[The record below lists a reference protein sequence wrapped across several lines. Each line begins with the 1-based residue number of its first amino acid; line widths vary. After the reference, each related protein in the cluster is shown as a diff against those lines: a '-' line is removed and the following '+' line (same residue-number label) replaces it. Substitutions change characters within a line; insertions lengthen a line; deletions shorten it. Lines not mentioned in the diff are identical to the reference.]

1 MICRLRQPHGFFMKR
16 YLHTKLI
23 YFLFLFCFSFSQ
35 NYYSISN
42 INKPITFYPRFNIDG
57 LGTFKLHFLLENSDN
72 DLVKELEYRNRGSKN
87 LGYTIGADIIFQK
100 TKWINFGGGFEI
112 QFERQLSDSPGAFGF
127 NSYYGIIQVNSSS
140 GLIYFARYGDTNFHG
155 DSDFTSGGIFV
166 LAGSAYASVGT
177 LIRFSDNI
185 FVEISRSYIQGDI
198 NFFGDDV
205 DEDRSFNDLM
215 SYEYETYNI
224 GVGYYFE

>member
-1 MICRLRQPHGFFMKR
+1 MKR
-16 YLHTKLI
+16 YFHAQLI

-57 LGTFKLHFLLENSDN
+57 VGTFKLHYSLENSD
-72 DLVKELEYRNRGSKN
+72 DDVD

-112 QFERQLSDSPGAFGF
+112 KFERQLSDSPGGFGF
-127 NSYYGIIQVNSSS
+127 NSFYGIIQVNSSS

-155 DSDFTSGGIFV
+155 DSDFTSDGFFY
-166 LAGSAYASVGT
+166 LAGSAYASVGILT
-177 LIRFSDNI
+177 RFSDNI
-185 FVEISRSYIQGDI
+185 FVEISRSYMQGDI
-198 NFFGDDV
+198 NYYGG
-205 DEDRSFNDLM
+205 NDLM
-215 SYEYETYNI
+215 WCEYETYNI
-224 GVGYYFE
+224 GIGYYIE

>member
-1 MICRLRQPHGFFMKR
+1 MKR
-16 YLHTKLI
+16 YFHAQLI

-42 INKPITFYPRFNIDG
+42 INKPITFYPRFNLDG
-57 LGTFKLHFLLENSDN
+57 LGTFKSHFLLENSDD
-72 DLVKELEYRNRGSKN
+72 DLVLEYRNKGPKN

-112 QFERQLSDSPGAFGF
+112 QFERQLSDSLGGFGF
-127 NSYYGIIQVNSSS
+127 NSFYGIIQINSSS

-155 DSDFTSGGIFV
+155 DSDFKSDGFFY
-166 LAGSAYASVGT
+166 LAGSAYASVGILT
-177 LIRFSDNI
+177 RFSDNI
-185 FVEISRSYIQGDI
+185 FVEISRSYMQGDI
-198 NFFGDDV
+198 NYYGG
-205 DEDRSFNDLM
+205 NNLM
-215 SYEYETYNI
+215 WCEYETYNI

>member
-1 MICRLRQPHGFFMKR
+1 MKR
-16 YLHTKLI
+16 YFHAKLI

-205 DEDRSFNDLM
+205 DEDRPFNDLM